1 VSTDQPFPTP
11 PQLRRRRR
19 EVWVGLF
26 VMAGLAGILIVL
38 STMTDAALFR
48 GRYIIS
54 TVVPNAS
61 GIRTGDPVQMRGVN
75 IGRVLSFKI
84 DHDRVSIRLEIEG
97 EYPIPK
103 DSVVELKAAG
113 LLGGMVADVIPGT
126 SKEMASWGDTL
137 EGRSGV
143 GLFDKMDSLAGE
155 ADDVAARVKALLSEQ
170 MVDDLQGSAAE
181 ARQLLAKLSGTVD
194 EQRGELKALTKS
206 LRRSA
211 EGLERVTT
219 GDELEETVK
228 QVQALTE
235 RADEVLAGLDRSSQ
249 SLESILGRIDRGE
262 GSLGKLTTDEALYDN
277 VSRAAA
283 NLDKTATELQALLED
298 IRLKPKKYLKL
309 SLF

>member
-1 VSTDQPFPTP
+1 VSTDAPLPTP

-48 GRYIIS
+48 GRYIVK

-75 IGRVLSFKI
+75 IGRVMSFKI
-84 DHDRVSIRLEIEG
+84 DQDRVTIRLEIEG
-97 EYPIPK
+97 EYPIPA

-126 SKEMASWGDTL
+126 SSEMASWGDTL

-170 MVDDLQGSAAE
+170 MVDDLHGSAAE
-181 ARQLLAKLSGTVD
+181 ARQLLERLSGMVA
-194 EQRGELKALTKS
+194 EQRGELQALTQS

-235 RADEVLAGLDRSSQ
+235 RADEVLVGLDRSSQ